1 MIAGDTYG
9 TGLSGKSLTEDVAAP
24 SRLRAA
30 GEQAKEKG
38 ADYMASHPLATM
50 LAAIALGVTLGWLIK
65 RR

>member
-9 TGLSGKSLTEDVAAP
+9 TGLSARSMAEEAP
-24 SRLRAA
+24 ESSRLRVA
-30 GEQAKEKG
+30 GEKAKEKS